1 MSKFESVDLNFLLHL
16 KMCVKRLKMHKQ
28 HKDEMRNVL
37 NMKMLL
43 NGNILDF
50 CKSEVQR
57 VKALTVICSQSG

>member
-1 MSKFESVDLNFLLHL
+1 MLHL

-37 NMKMLL
+37 NIKMLL

-50 CKSEVQR
+50 YKSELQR